1 MSVFKI
7 QDIYIYP
14 VKSLGGFRVQQ
25 AILENRGFQ
34 YDRRWMLVDE
44 NNRFLSQRE
53 LPHLALFVV
62 SLKDSFFKITFRS
75 NPNSEF
81 DLPFVVDQGENI
93 IVSVWEDSCAA
104 IEYINGSQWFSKQ
117 LDINCKLVYM
127 PDSSIRFV
135 EKEYAHNNEIVSFS
149 DEYPLLLIGQG
160 SLDDLNKKLKI
171 PIGMER
177 FRPNIVVAT
186 DNPFEEDEWKQIRI
200 NSIEV
205 IMAKPCARCAVPS
218 INQVTAAKEKEPG
231 ATLAQFRMRDN
242 KIYFGQNLLP
252 KMNGQISC
260 GDLLEIIK

>member
-1 MSVFKI
+1 
-7 QDIYIYP
+7 
-14 VKSLGGFRVQQ
+14 
-25 AILENRGFQ
+25 
-34 YDRRWMLVDE
+34 
-44 NNRFLSQRE
+44 
-53 LPHLALFVV
+53 
-62 SLKDSFFKITFRS
+62 
-75 NPNSEF
+75 
-81 DLPFVVDQGENI
+81 
-93 IVSVWEDSCAA
+93 
-104 IEYINGSQWFSKQ
+104 
-117 LDINCKLVYM
+117 M

-218 INQVTAAKEKEPG
+218 INPVTAAKEKEPG

>member
-1 MSVFKI
+1 MNVLKI

-14 VKSLGGFRVQQ
+14 VKSLGGFRVQK

-34 YDRRWMLVDE
+34 HDRRWMLVDE
-44 NNRFLSQRE
+44 NDRFLSQRE
-53 LPHLALFVV
+53 LPQLALFLV
-62 SLKDSFFKITFRS
+62 SQKDSCFKITFRS

-81 DLPFVVDQGENI
+81 DLPFVVDQGENV

-104 IEYINGSQWFSKQ
+104 IEYIKGSQWFSEQ

-149 DEYPLLLIGQG
+149 DAYPLLLIGQG

-177 FRPNIVVAT
+177 FRPNLVVDT
-186 DNPFEEDEWKQIRI
+186 DKAFEEDEWKQIQI
-200 NSIEV
+200 NSIV
-205 IMAKPCARCAVPS
+205 VTIARPCARCAVPS
-218 INQVTAAKEKEPG
+218 INPNTAEKEKEPG
-231 ATLAQFRMRDN
+231 ATLAQFRKRDST
-242 KIYFGQNLLP
+242 IYFGQNILP
-252 KMNGQISC
+252 KENGTICC
-260 GDLLEIIK
+260 GDVVKVIQ